1 MNISRINGW
10 NSPHQA
16 DDEEQPIQQPLQLPV
31 PGHHRHRAAALR
43 ARRQTARRGAGG
55 DPEQVEA
62 GALSD
67 DLLMMLEE
75 HTSSQRTEFNTINLR
90 QSSDDGRPSDR
101 DRREGRRDAA
111 GNAGRMQFHAAGSAR
126 TINIMRAAKRP
137 IRDEALL
144 LGTWP
149 LAHDTNLRLRG
160 RAAAETALLGA
171 RDSLAS
177 GKEQSGTTYKILAI
191 MREFLQMPVADR
203 TQTTTLH
210 TVRDSLVA
218 LIEPGK
224 QAVPA
229 VNRGGNASGDAPSAA
244 LLFRSGPVPRRTRTA
259 AEETMN
265 LLLPLLLLNLSRKRT
280 DVECAIGVAM
290 LSALILRG
298 RGW

>member
-1 MNISRINGW
+1 MNISRIDGW

-16 DDEEQPIQQPLQLPV
+16 DDEEQPIQQPIQLPL

-55 DPEQVEA
+55 DPEQLES
-62 GALSD
+62 GALSE

-75 HTSSQRTEFNTINLR
+75 HTSSQRTEFNTLNLR

-126 TINIMRAAKRP
+126 TIGMMRAARRP

-149 LAHDTNLRLRG
+149 LAHETKLPLLG
-160 RAAAETALLGA
+160 QAAAETALLGA
-171 RDSLAS
+171 RDNLVS
-177 GKEQSGTTYKILAI
+177 GKAQPGTSYRILAI
-191 MREFLQMPVADR
+191 MREFLQMPVAAR
-203 TQTTTLH
+203 AQATTLH
-210 TVRDSLVA
+210 AVRDRLVA

-224 QAVPA
+224 QAVSA
-229 VNRGGNASGDAPSAA
+229 VNKSGDAPSSA
-244 LLFRSGPVPRRTRTA
+244 LLFRSGPASRRTCTP

-280 DVECAIGVAM
+280 DVERAIGAAK

>member
-1 MNISRINGW
+1 MNITRIDGW

-16 DDEEQPIQQPLQLPV
+16 EDEEQPIQLPV
-31 PGHHRHRAAALR
+31 PLPIPGHHRHRSAALR

-55 DPEQVEA
+55 EPEQLES
-62 GALSD
+62 GAMSE

-75 HTSSQRTEFNTINLR
+75 HTSSQRTEISTINLR
-90 QSSDDGRPSDR
+90 QSSDDGRSSDR
-101 DRREGRRDAA
+101 DRRESRHRSA
-111 GNAGRMQFHAAGSAR
+111 GTAWPMQFNATDPAR
-126 TINIMRAAKRP
+126 SINIMRAARRP

-149 LAHDTNLRLRG
+149 LAHDTKLRLHG
-160 RAAAETALLGA
+160 QAAAETAMLGA
-171 RDSLAS
+171 RDKLVS
-177 GKEQSGTTYKILAI
+177 GKAQSGTSYRILAI
-191 MREFLQMPVADR
+191 MREFLQMPAAAR
-203 TQTTTLH
+203 AQPTTLH

-224 QAVPA
+224 QTVPA
-229 VNRGGNASGDAPSAA
+229 VIKGGDAPSAA
-244 LLFRSGPVPRRTRTA
+244 LFLRPGLASRRTCTA

-280 DVECAIGVAM
+280 DMERAIGVAK

>member
-1 MNISRINGW
+1 MSISRIDSW
-10 NSPHQA
+10 NSPHQV
-16 DDEEQPIQQPLQLPV
+16 DDEEQPIQQPIQLPL

-43 ARRQTARRGAGG
+43 ARRQTARRGASGE
-55 DPEQVEA
+55 PEQLES
-62 GALSD
+62 GAMSD

-75 HTSSQRTEFNTINLR
+75 HSSSQRTALNTINLR

-101 DRREGRRDAA
+101 DRREDLHQRRRDGA
-111 GNAGRMQFHAAGSAR
+111 GNAGRVQFDAAGPAR
-126 TINIMRAAKRP
+126 TIDIMRAARRP
-137 IRDEALL
+137 IREQALL

-149 LAHDTNLRLRG
+149 LAHDTNLRLHG
-160 RAAAETALLGA
+160 QAAAETALLGA

-177 GKEQSGTTYKILAI
+177 GKPQSSTTYRILAI
-191 MREFLQMPVADR
+191 MREFLQMPVAAR
-203 TQTTTLH
+203 AQTTTLH
-210 TVRDSLVA
+210 TVRDRLVA
-218 LIEPGK
+218 LVEPGK

-229 VNRGGNASGDAPSAA
+229 IIRGGDASSTA
-244 LLFRSGPVPRRTRTA
+244 LLLRSGPASRRTRTA

-280 DVECAIGVAM
+280 DMERAIGVAK